1 MERNIIDIL
10 SDAADVIAAQFGP
23 DTEVVVHDFTRDL
36 DHTIVHIVNGHV
48 TGRKVGDGPTKS
60 FLRDLTEN
68 NSFQKRPRTISIT
81 DDGRTIRS
89 STVNYCNDDGTL
101 ACSMCINQDITSLV
115 ALESAFQGMT
125 KGKYF
130 ETSIQQEADE
140 TGNISIQD
148 AMESLITEGIHKI
161 GMPPD
166 QMNREAKIAFIKF
179 LNERGVFKIQK
190 SGQEVC
196 SLLNIS
202 KFTLYNYMEEAK
214 KA

>member
-1 MERNIIDIL
+1 MEKDIKEIL
-10 SDAADVIAAQFGP
+10 SDAADLIAAQFGP
-23 DTEVVVHDFTRDL
+23 DTEVVVHDFTNDL
-36 DHTIVHIVNGHV
+36 NHTIVHIVNGHV

-60 FLRDLTEN
+60 FLRDLSEN
-68 NSFQKRPRTISIT
+68 NSFHKRPRTISVT
-81 DDGRTIRS
+81 EDGRTIRS

-101 ACSMCINQDITSLV
+101 AYSMCINQDISSLI
-115 ALESAFQGMT
+115 ALEHAFQGMT

-130 ETSIQQEADE
+130 ETPIQQEAED
-140 TGNISIQD
+140 TGSISIQNV
-148 AMESLITEGIHKI
+148 MESLITEGIRKI

>member
-1 MERNIIDIL
+1 MEKNIIEVL
-10 SDAADVIAAQFGP
+10 RGAADVIAAQFGP
-23 DTEVVVHDFTRDL
+23 DTEVVIHDFTQDL
-36 DHTIVHIVNGHV
+36 DHTIVYIVNGHV
-48 TGRKVGDGPTKS
+48 TGRTIGDGPTKS

-68 NSFQKRPRTISIT
+68 NNFQKRPRTISIT

-101 ACSMCINQDITSLV
+101 ACAMCINQDITSLV
-115 ALESAFQGMT
+115 ALENAFQSMT
-125 KGKYF
+125 KDKYF
-130 ETSIQQEADE
+130 ETSIQQEAED
-140 TGNISIQD
+140 TGSISIQD
-148 AMESLITEGIHKI
+148 VMESLITEGIHKI

-214 KA
+214 K

>member
-1 MERNIIDIL
+1 MERDIKEVL

-68 NSFQKRPRTISIT
+68 SNFHKKPRTISLT

-101 ACSMCINQDITSLV
+101 AYSMCINQDITNLIT
-115 ALESAFQGMT
+115 LEQAIQGMT
-125 KGKYF
+125 KDKYF
-130 ETSIQQEADE
+130 ETSIQQEAE
-140 TGNISIQD
+140 ESGTISIQD
-148 AMESLITEGIHKI
+148 VMESLISEGIRKI

-166 QMNREAKIAFIKF
+166 QMNRDAKIEFIRF

-214 KA
+214 K

>member
-1 MERNIIDIL
+1 MEKDIKEIL
-10 SDAADVIAAQFGP
+10 SDAADLIAAQFGP
-23 DTEVVVHDFTRDL
+23 DTEVVVHDFTNDL
-36 DHTIVHIVNGHV
+36 NHTIVHIVNGHV

-60 FLRDLTEN
+60 FLRDLSEN
-68 NSFQKRPRTISIT
+68 NSFHKRPRTISVT
-81 DDGRTIRS
+81 EDGRTIRS

-101 ACSMCINQDITSLV
+101 AYSMCINQDISSLI
-115 ALESAFQGMT
+115 ALEQAFQGMT
-125 KGKYF
+125 KDKYF
-130 ETSIQQEADE
+130 ETPIQQEAED
-140 TGNISIQD
+140 TGSISIQD
-148 AMESLITEGIHKI
+148 VMESLITEGIRKI